1 MAGADRGPID
11 AVGGW
16 AASGLLSLS
25 GRSDGRGSGPPAAL
39 VAGVHRFAADIA
51 RTSALVGREVLVDPL
66 ALMAERAAVSG
77 LTRGGLVSCGRATRL
92 MRSRDGWVAA
102 TVARSEDWELLP
114 ALLERPSS
122 SIPAGG
128 WTALEAGVEGMDSE
142 ELRDRSALLGLAL
155 AVLGERRAETSG
167 RLGPRHAVRQNHP
180 DRQDSVRQDGA
191 IHGIRHRRVG
201 SAPAVVSGTELVV
214 ADLSA
219 LWAGPLAAR
228 LLGDCGARV
237 IKVES
242 TSRPDGARRG
252 VPGFYRLLNRGKA
265 SVALDFDAAEGRRR
279 LAQLVSRADVV
290 ITACRPRALE
300 QLGLDPDAI
309 TGGERPKVWLM
320 ITGYG
325 TVGAS
330 ATRVAFGDDAA
341 VAGGLVGWDGHTPCF
356 CGDAIADPLTGLG
369 AAASVLGA
377 LVSDGAWV
385 IEASM
390 ADIAGGLAGPPLA
403 VDDRAPSLPR
413 VGDRPDVSVATLG
426 ADTARIM
433 DELGIAGAEAA
444 PCGVRSDSSVLFAKG
459 M

>member
-1 MAGADRGPID
+1 MAGADGGPID
-11 AVGGW
+11 AAGAW
-16 AASGLLSLS
+16 AASGLMSLS
-25 GRSDGRGSGPPAAL
+25 GRSDGGGSGAPAAL
-39 VAGVHRFAADIA
+39 VVGVHRFAADIA

-77 LTRGGLVSCGRATRL
+77 LTRGGLVSCGRSTRL
-92 MRSRDGWVAA
+92 MPSQNGWVAA
-102 TVARSEDWELLP
+102 TVARPEDWELLP

-122 SIPAGG
+122 SIAPGDWA
-128 WTALEAGVEGMDSE
+128 ALEAGVEGLDSE
-142 ELRDRSALLGLAL
+142 ELRDRSAFLGLAL
-155 AVLGERRAETSG
+155 AVLGERRAETSSRPG
-167 RLGPRHAVRQNHP
+167 QRHVLK
-180 DRQDSVRQDGA
+180 QDYA
-191 IHGIRHRRVG
+191 THGIGHRRVG
-201 SAPAVVSGTELVV
+201 SAPAVVSGAELVV

-228 LLGDCGARV
+228 LLGEGGARV

-252 VPGFYRLLNRGKA
+252 EPGFYGLLNSGKA

-325 TVGAS
+325 TVGSS

-341 VAGGLVGWDGHTPCF
+341 VAGGLVGWDGPTPCF

-369 AAASVLGA
+369 AAAAVLGA

-390 ADIAGGLAGPPLA
+390 ADIAGGLTGPPLA
-403 VDDRAPSLPR
+403 VEGRTPSLPR
-413 VGDRPDVSVATLG
+413 IGDRPDESVAALG
-426 ADTARIM
+426 ADTARIV
-433 DELGIAGAEAA
+433 DGLAA
-444 PCGVRSDSSVLFAKG
+444 T
-459 M
+459 

>member
-1 MAGADRGPID
+1 
-11 AVGGW
+11 V
-16 AASGLLSLS
+16 
-25 GRSDGRGSGPPAAL
+25 GSGAPAAL

-77 LTRGGLVSCGRATRL
+77 LTRGGLVSCGRSTRL
-92 MRSRDGWVAA
+92 MPSLDGWVAA
-102 TVARSEDWELLP
+102 TMARPEDWELLP
-114 ALLERPSS
+114 ALLESRSS
-122 SIPAGG
+122 SIAPGDWA
-128 WTALEAGVEGMDSE
+128 ALEAGVQGLGSE

-155 AVLGERRAETSG
+155 AVLGERRVETSS
-167 RLGPRHAVRQNHP
+167 RLGQCDAIQHHDAG
-180 DRQDSVRQDGA
+180 RQDGA
-191 IHGIRHRRVG
+191 GRQDRPVHGIRRRRVG
-201 SAPAVVSGTELVV
+201 SAPPVVAGTELVV

-228 LLGDCGARV
+228 LLGECGARV

-242 TSRPDGARRG
+242 KSRQDGARRG
-252 VPGFYRLLNRGKA
+252 QPGFYRLLNSGKA

-309 TGGERPKVWLM
+309 TGGGRPKAWLM

-325 TVGAS
+325 TVGSS

-356 CGDAIADPLTGLG
+356 CGDAIADPLTGLS
-369 AAASVLGA
+369 AAAAVLGA
-377 LVSDGAWV
+377 LVTEGAWV

-390 ADIAGGLAGPPLA
+390 ADIAGGL
-403 VDDRAPSLPR
+403 
-413 VGDRPDVSVATLG
+413 VAT
-426 ADTARIM
+426 
-433 DELGIAGAEAA
+433 
-444 PCGVRSDSSVLFAKG
+444 
-459 M
+459 